1 MGVTVVTLIG
11 AAVTLALCLYA
22 DAAGTY
28 DYNLIFFK
36 IKAPPLLDGT
46 PSKGFAEQLRITSF

>member
-1 MGVTVVTLIG
+1 MGVTVVALIG
-11 AAVTLALCLYA
+11 AAVTLAFCLYA
-22 DAAGTY
+22 DAACTY

-46 PSKGFAEQLRITSF
+46 PSKDFAEQLRITSS